1 MRGRFASALLGRPV
15 DLVMK
20 DSIKRQLRTRI
31 LAEAVSAT

>member
-1 MRGRFASALLGRPV
+1 VEASLGCRV

-20 DSIKRQLRTRI
+20 DAIKPQLRTRI